1 MNKEPNVDAIIGRYR
16 LRMEDTGLILRH
28 ISGITFDM
36 TPDEALGLLN
46 FLSAYRENLT
56 SFVELETNPDLK
68 SIVVEK
74 ADKRDEQS

>member
-16 LRMEDTGLILRH
+16 LRMGDTGLRH
-28 ISGITFDM
+28 MSGITFDM